1 MDFVLILAVYYLL
14 LDYVAER
21 RIGLCGG
28 ELLGPL
34 PFSFN
39 FHRKKY
45 NQKKHLKNYIQRYF
59 AIQKAPFFFYLPFYH
74 LQRPKTPLFAT
85 SLVLHLHPS
94 LKLLLELRFPLRNR

>member
-14 LDYVAER
+14 LDCVAER
-21 RIGLCGG
+21 RIGLCGD
-28 ELLGPL
+28 ELLDPL

-39 FHRKKY
+39 FHRKKSIIRKNILKIIY
-45 NQKKHLKNYIQRYF
+45 NDTSLSRKHL
-59 AIQKAPFFFYLPFYH
+59 FFYLSFYH